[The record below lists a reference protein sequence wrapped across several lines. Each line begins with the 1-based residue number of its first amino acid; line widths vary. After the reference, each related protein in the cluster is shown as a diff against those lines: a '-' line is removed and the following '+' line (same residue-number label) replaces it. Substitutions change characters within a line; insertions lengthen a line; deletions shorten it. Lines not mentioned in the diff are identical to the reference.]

1 MIYKHT
7 FRWSEPKFDDAS
19 LVKLYNDWIEYVKIT
34 VPKDQLLIFNVKQ
47 GWRPLCDFLNLPGLL
62 ISFFLQKL
70 QCIKFSILVPDGS
83 FPRLNDSKSLKWKMK
98 TMDIIGAI
106 STIAVYGSLII
117 AIIGFS
123 NGDFNLILSSVY
135 VCVGTIIAGILA
147 FVAGTK
153 LAG

>member
-19 LVKLYNDWIEYVKIT
+19 LVKLYNDWIAYVKIT

-47 GWRPLCDFLNLPGLL
+47 GWKPLCEFLNLPGFL
-62 ISFFLQKL
+62 IYFFGNVS
-70 QCIKFSILVPDGS
+70 KFPILVPDGS

-106 STIAVYGSLII
+106 STVIIYGSLIT
-117 AIIGFS
+117 AVIGFS
-123 NGDFNLILSSVY
+123 NGHFNLILNSFY
-135 VCVGTIIAGILA
+135 VCVGTIIAGILG
-147 FVAGTK
+147 FVVGTK